1 MVAGQPDYARLGGEV
16 PAPEFCRFECDVAL
30 TALLMDGCHQAYN
43 TSVREVLLAALAP
56 ALQAWHGSADSYLTL
71 EHHGRDIN
79 DDKIRLEG
87 TVGWFTALMP
97 LRITAHECQ
106 KTTLRAIKDRLRK
119 MPDHGIGYSALKYAS
134 APGDEV
140 TACLRRHR
148 LPAISF
154 NYLGVFNEQADDAL
168 WALIDQTAD
177 LENGAMPVSGNV
189 LDLVLYVHDDR
200 LSIVM
205 SGLLPHET
213 LSRIGSHYVDSL
225 SALVEHCC
233 HEASNGVC
241 LASPGDFPMPTSAS
255 PNWIAGSKSIASP
268 PFSKLRLPS
277 ES

>member
-1 MVAGQPDYARLGGEV
+1 
-16 PAPEFCRFECDVAL
+16 
-30 TALLMDGCHQAYN
+30 
-43 TSVREVLLAALAP
+43 
-56 ALQAWHGSADSYLTL
+56 
-71 EHHGRDIN
+71 
-79 DDKIRLEG
+79 
-87 TVGWFTALMP
+87 
-97 LRITAHECQ
+97 
-106 KTTLRAIKDRLRK
+106 

-140 TACLRRHR
+140 PACLRRHR

-154 NYLGVFNEQADDAL
+154 NYLGAFNEQADDAL

-233 HEASNGVC
+233 HEAGNGVC

-268 PFSKLRLPS
+268 PFSKPR
-277 ES
+277 

>member
-1 MVAGQPDYARLGGEV
+1 
-16 PAPEFCRFECDVAL
+16 
-30 TALLMDGCHQAYN
+30 
-43 TSVREVLLAALAP
+43 
-56 ALQAWHGSADSYLTL
+56 
-71 EHHGRDIN
+71 
-79 DDKIRLEG
+79 
-87 TVGWFTALMP
+87 
-97 LRITAHECQ
+97 
-106 KTTLRAIKDRLRK
+106 

-140 TACLRRHR
+140 PACLRRHR

-154 NYLGVFNEQADDAL
+154 NYLGAFNEQADDAL

-233 HEASNGVC
+233 HEAGNGVC

-255 PNWIAGSKSIASP
+255 PNGSLAAKASP
-268 PFSKLRLPS
+268 RRRFRSHGNPARVDVFQPTQPRVSDRSGGLRS
-277 ES
+277 RGRCSRRC